1 MGIFF
6 SSIGTVGGERLIT
19 SGSNGEP
26 NWSYIP
32 SKGKSTKTQTEF
44 VSEIKELAQKAA
56 NAADKTEQDSI
67 SRQVLQL
74 RAEYLSEVAPDRKQL
89 YQQAKSAMKNQNTNP
104 KCKGIG
110 ELTLLDFL
118 EQAEGKNQNLAD
130 KQIALA
136 GGGTLKFTILT
147 SGGYG
152 VQIQSQGVN
161 VLLNTGAGW
170 GYEMTPAELTKNGGD
185 FDMMF
190 Q

>member
-1 MGIFF
+1 MK
-6 SSIGTVGGERLIT
+6 LI
-19 SGSNGEP
+19 
-26 NWSYIP
+26 
-32 SKGKSTKTQTEF
+32 
-44 VSEIKELAQKAA
+44 
-56 NAADKTEQDSI
+56 
-67 SRQVLQL
+67 
-74 RAEYLSEVAPDRKQL
+74 
-89 YQQAKSAMKNQNTNP
+89 
-104 KCKGIG
+104 
-110 ELTLLDFL
+110 L

-136 GGGTLKFTILT
+136 GGGTSILT

-170 GYEMTPAELTKNGGD
+170 GYEMTPAVLTKNGGD